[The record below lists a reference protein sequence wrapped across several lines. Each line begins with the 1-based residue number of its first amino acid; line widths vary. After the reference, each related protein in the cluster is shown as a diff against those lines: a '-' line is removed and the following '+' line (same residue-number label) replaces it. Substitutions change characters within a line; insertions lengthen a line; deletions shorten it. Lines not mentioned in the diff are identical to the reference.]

1 MGKRN
6 RILPHDLVPEEKSF
20 FQKAKSLLPGPPH
33 RVTPCSS
40 SSDEQVLYLEGQ
52 NGIPAAAS
60 ARQEEEVAGSSWGP
74 SSALAAPSSSLEVP
88 LVLEEPF
95 PPGWRRGPEKAMQAW
110 ADKSDRSLLER
121 TPDTRSETSS
131 SEITSE
137 ASSKWDQGDESEA
150 EEEQTRVISI
160 KKTFGDPRSKKVH
173 PAPPTE
179 YTTCQEMLYEPS
191 FNWPLGKD
199 AQGQQESPASSPA
212 KGRQGLWKRGGKV
225 QPALEAKS
233 KTTPRTDP
241 EQSSSSA
248 QRQGR
253 RNRGH
258 FPVFWKNLFSG
269 GR

>member
-20 FQKAKSLLPGPPH
+20 FQKAKSLFPGPPH

-40 SSDEQVLYLEGQ
+40 SSDEQMLDVEGQ
-52 NGIPAAAS
+52 NCILAAAS
-60 ARQEEEVAGSSWGP
+60 ARQEEEVAGPSWGP

-88 LVLEEPF
+88 LLLEELF
-95 PPGWRRGPEKAMQAW
+95 PPGWPRGPEKAMQAW
-110 ADKSDRSLLER
+110 ADKSDR
-121 TPDTRSETSS
+121 DTRSETSS

-137 ASSKWDQGDESEA
+137 SSSAWDQGDESEA
-150 EEEQTRVISI
+150 EEEETRVISI
-160 KKTFGDPRSKKVH
+160 KKTFGDPSSKKVH

-179 YTTCQEMLYEPS
+179 CTTCQEMLYEPS

-212 KGRQGLWKRGGKV
+212 KGRQGLWKRRGKV

-233 KTTPRTDP
+233 KTTPRTDR

-248 QRQGR
+248 QRQGPET
-253 RNRGH
+253 NRGG
-258 FPVFWKNLFSG
+258 FRGFWRSLFSG